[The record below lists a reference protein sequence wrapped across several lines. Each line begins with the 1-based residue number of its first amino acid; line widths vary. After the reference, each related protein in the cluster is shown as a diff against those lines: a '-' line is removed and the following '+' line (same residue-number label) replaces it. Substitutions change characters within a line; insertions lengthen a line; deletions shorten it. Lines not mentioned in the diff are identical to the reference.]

1 MTLIRNVDHIK
12 QPIDFTGLQNGKL
25 HPSDIDA
32 VLEFNNEAIIFME
45 LKDVKSSGIPT
56 GQRLLLER
64 LVDSWHTSKAIAM
77 HIVHNQLG
85 SDPIHLHLCDVMSY
99 YMDGEW
105 YNTHKNVKDALNSL
119 GNYWNIQ
126 KLKF

>member
-25 HPSDIDA
+25 HPTDIDA

-64 LVDSWHTSKAIAM
+64 LVDSWHTPKAIAM
-77 HIVHNQLG
+77 YIVHNQLG
-85 SDPIHLHLCDVMSY
+85 SAPIQLHLCNVKCY
-99 YMDGEW
+99 YMKGAWHD
-105 YNTHKNVKDALNSL
+105 TDKNVKDALNSL
-119 GNYWNIQ
+119 GIFWDIT